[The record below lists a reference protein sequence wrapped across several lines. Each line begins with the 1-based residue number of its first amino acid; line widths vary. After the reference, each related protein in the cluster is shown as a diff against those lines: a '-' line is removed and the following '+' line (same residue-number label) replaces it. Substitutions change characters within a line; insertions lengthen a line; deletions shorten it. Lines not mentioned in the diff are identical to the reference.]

1 MSKLSAQR
9 WAELLS
15 AYPGSGLS
23 HRDFARLHK
32 VSVHTFRA
40 KLYAAAS
47 REALAPPVAAP
58 PDTEPFLRLQLQ
70 PSPHS
75 PADSSASG
83 SPALSLSLGKAR
95 LDFARL
101 PDAAWLA
108 AVLTQLSGEAR

>member
-40 KLYAAAS
+40 KLYASTATKAK
-47 REALAPPVAAP
+47 ATPVAAP
-58 PDTEPFLRLQLQ
+58 KDPEPFLRLKLQ
-70 PSPHS
+70 APSPS
-75 PADSSASG
+75 LGDASAPS

-101 PDAAWLA
+101 PEAAWLA
-108 AVLTQLSGEAR
+108 AVLTPLAGEAR